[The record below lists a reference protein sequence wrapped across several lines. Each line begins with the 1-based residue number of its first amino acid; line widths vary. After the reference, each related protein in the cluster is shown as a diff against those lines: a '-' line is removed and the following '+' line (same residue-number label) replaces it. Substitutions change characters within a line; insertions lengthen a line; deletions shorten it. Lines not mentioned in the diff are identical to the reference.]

1 MGLYMLSGILLACGY
16 CIYVAYCIMQTVRK
30 GFSHNIFE
38 DNINLKKRNK
48 KLKLSS
54 QAVNSQSGVTH
65 YKSTA
70 FSF

>member
-1 MGLYMLSGILLACGY
+1 MQIVCKGLSY
-16 CIYVAYCIMQTVRK
+16 
-30 GFSHNIFE
+30 NIFE
-38 DNINLKKRNK
+38 DSINLKKRNK

-54 QAVNSQSGVTH
+54 QAVKSQSGVTH

>member
-1 MGLYMLSGILLACGY
+1 
-16 CIYVAYCIMQTVRK
+16 MQTVCK
-30 GFSHNIFE
+30 GFSYNIFE
-38 DNINLKKRNK
+38 DSINLQKINK